1 MFAFERKK
9 VFLFLLLICMSFF
22 AFSQSEGEWWDK
34 KTIRNITFDGLKSIK
49 SFDLDGVTRPFVG
62 KPFSDDLYTNLLNR
76 IFSLD
81 YFEDIVP
88 EVFPIDSEKNAI
100 LIRFTVKEKPTIL
113 KINYEGNRS
122 IKISEL
128 KNAVTIKEKDIFNES
143 SLRAEE
149 RAIRDVYLQKGFTSI
164 KVSSSFKKVEEGI
177 NVSFHVNEGTST
189 VLKAINFEGNEL
201 VSSKTLKKT
210 MKLKEAG
217 LINKGAFQESMLEAD
232 KQEILNY
239 YLNRGYI
246 DALIVDVNR
255 TITQNLQKGHEE
267 LTITFVVREGVQYTF
282 GGITFS
288 GNEIFSTQIL
298 NSKVRLKPGDIYN
311 HTRLQEGL
319 MAVADVYFENG
330 YTSNSIDPVQN
341 RDVEN
346 RKVSYAVGIIER
358 PRSHIENIRVEGNA
372 KTKPHVILREINL
385 EGGDIFSKTKLVN
398 GLRNLYNL
406 QFFSAVIP
414 DVVPGSEENLVDL
427 IITVEEQS
435 TTSVEFGLTF
445 SGLDDPQ
452 SFPISAFVKWQDS
465 NFLGTGKTLS
475 TSLTASPDQQEFSI
489 GYADYW
495 LFGIPMSVSTS
506 LDFSHSSLT
515 DLQNVYFPGGV
526 VTDDYYMTYQQW
538 DITLNGAIGR
548 RWFPHFAILS
558 WQSGIGISFIR
569 NIYDDEI
576 YTPNDTTISD
586 YAHSWGV
593 TNTLWTS
600 ASLDGR
606 DINYDPSN
614 GWFVSQRIAWTG
626 FIPQVENQ
634 FYFRSDTKLEL
645 YAKLLDVK
653 VTENWNLKFVLAG
666 YAGLS
671 FQIPTE
677 NSFVGSSNQLY
688 IDGMFNGR
696 GWNSVYNL
704 RGMGLFSS
712 YLELRWPIIPG
723 IVALDFF
730 VDAVALKPTVKSLF
744 SSLKL
749 DDFYFS
755 FGPGVRFSMP
765 QFPLRLLLANT
776 FQVKNNVVHWRNGTG
791 PDWQFVLSFNLINK

>member
-1 MFAFERKK
+1 
-9 VFLFLLLICMSFF
+9 
-22 AFSQSEGEWWDK
+22 
-34 KTIRNITFDGLKSIK
+34 
-49 SFDLDGVTRPFVG
+49 G
-62 KPFSDDLYTNLLNR
+62 KPFTDDLYNDLLNR
-76 IFSLD
+76 IFALD

-100 LIRFTVKEKPTIL
+100 LLRFTVKEKPIIT
-113 KINYEGNRS
+113 KINYVGNRS
-122 IKISEL
+122 IKVSEL
-128 KNAVTIKEKDIFNES
+128 KNTVRIKEKDIFNEG
-143 SLRAEE
+143 SLRSEE
-149 RAIRDVYLQKGFTSI
+149 RAIRDIYLQKGFTNV
-164 KVSSSFKKVEEGI
+164 KVSSSSKEGENGI
-177 NVSFHVNEGTST
+177 EVFFTISEGNTT
-189 VLKAINFEGNEL
+189 VLKAIIFEGNEL

-210 MKLKEAG
+210 MKLKEMG
-217 LINKGAFQESMLEAD
+217 LINKGAFQESMLEND

-246 DALIVDVNR
+246 DALIIDVNR
-255 TITQNLQKGHEE
+255 SVVQNPEKGHEE
-267 LTITFVVREGVQYTF
+267 LTLTFIIREGFQYTF
-282 GGITFS
+282 EGIGFS
-288 GNEIFSTQIL
+288 GNEIFSSQIL
-298 NSKVRLKPGDIYN
+298 ESKIRLRIGDVYN

-319 MAVADVYFENG
+319 VAVADVYFENG
-330 YTSNSIDPVQN
+330 YTSNSIEPVQS

-346 RKVSYAVGIIER
+346 RRISYMVNIVER
-358 PRSHIENIRVEGNA
+358 PRSHIENIRVEGNT

-406 QFFSAVIP
+406 QFFSTVIP

-435 TTSVEFGLTF
+435 TTSIEFGLTF
-445 SGLDDPQ
+445 SGLDDPH
-452 SFPISAFVKWQDS
+452 SFPISAFIKWQDS
-465 NFLGTGKTLS
+465 NFLGSGKTLS
-475 TSLTASPDQQEFSI
+475 TSITASPDQQEFSI

-506 LDFSHSSLT
+506 LDFSHAKLT
-515 DLQNVYFPGGV
+515 DTQTVYFPNGV
-526 VTDDYYMTYQQW
+526 ITDDYFMTYQQW

-558 WQSGIGISFIR
+558 WQTGVSVSFIR
-569 NIYDDEI
+569 NVYDDEI
-576 YTPNDTTISD
+576 YAPSDSTIAD
-586 YAHSWGV
+586 YVRSWGV
-593 TNTLWTS
+593 TNTLWMS

-614 GWFVSQRIAWTG
+614 GWFISQRVAWTG
-626 FIPQVENQ
+626 FIPQIENQ

-653 VTENWNLKFVLAG
+653 VSENWNLKFVLAG

-671 FQIPTE
+671 FQVPLQ
-677 NSFVGSSNQLY
+677 NSFVSSSNQLY

-696 GWNSVYNL
+696 GWNSIYNTH
-704 RGMGLFSS
+704 RGMGMFSS
-712 YLELRWPIIPG
+712 FIEFRWPVIPG

-730 VDAVALKPTVKSLF
+730 VDAVAIKPTIQSLITT
-744 SSLKL
+744 LKL

-776 FQVKNNVVHWRNGTG
+776 FQVKNNSIRWRNGTG